1 VPRPPTPL
9 CQGSCARGGSVD
21 SHRGMEVEPT
31 ERGDALLAAHCF
43 SLDPDAPTARERLDA
58 ALGPDLARKL
68 VFALAGTHIRDPA
81 TATLG
86 ARAVFA
92 A

>member
-1 VPRPPTPL
+1 MT
-9 CQGSCARGGSVD
+9 A
-21 SHRGMEVEPT
+21 EPT
-31 ERGDALLAAHCF
+31 ERGTALLLAHCA

-58 ALGPDLARKL
+58 ALGPELARRL
-68 VFALAGTHIRDPA
+68 VTALAAGA
-81 TATLG
+81 TDAERASGALR

>member
-1 VPRPPTPL
+1 
-9 CQGSCARGGSVD
+9 
-21 SHRGMEVEPT
+21 M
-31 ERGDALLAAHCF
+31 ALLLAHCS
-43 SLDPDAPTARERLDA
+43 SLDPDAPTARERLDE

-68 VFALAGTHIRDPA
+68 VFALCGGSRGSESPRGE
-81 TATLG
+81 LR